1 MLTKLPYFDQY
12 INNNSPKNL
21 IDHRVD
27 YSNEE
32 YQYRPKGPVTHV
44 THVTHVNDVTNNT
57 INEKE
62 TR

>member
-12 INNNSPKNL
+12 INNNSPKYL

-44 THVTHVNDVTNNT
+44 TDVINNT

-62 TR
+62 TL